1 MMNIQKNLKLIHQD
15 IERLI
20 NEGETEEAKKVLA
33 SLRDKAQELR
43 EEVSRDDQ
51 EIRKLTISV
60 NRRKDLIESIDN
72 LVISMYSKAI
82 HTEKGSTQND

>member
-1 MMNIQKNLKLIHQD
+1 MSRYELDIKGTQKTIESLIEKGDTREAYNLL
-15 IERLI
+15 
-20 NEGETEEAKKVLA
+20 T
-33 SLRDKAQELR
+33 SLHNKAQKLR
-43 EEVSRDDQ
+43 EGVAIDDQ

-82 HTEKGSTQND
+82 HTEKGSTQK